1 MIENQMF
8 EESQNQAQEQVQE
21 AQIQEKKLEKKKGYS
36 KFIIFFLAIILI
48 IVGVVGAY
56 KFMSDGSWGDGYS
69 AVFLDNNQVYFGK
82 LSHKKSAYVTLED
95 VYYLRVTQVL
105 QDTPDGKQV
114 TVPDINLVK
123 LGTELHK
130 PEDRMEIQRTNIL
143 FIEKLKPES
152 DIISAI
158 NTYKQKQ
165 KDDAAAAANPETAK

>member
-1 MIENQMF
+1 MF

-21 AQIQEKKLEKKKGYS
+21 AQVQAKKPEKKRGYS
-36 KFIIFFLAIILI
+36 RVIIFFLVIILI

-56 KFMSDGSWGDGYS
+56 KFMSDAPWGDGYS

-82 LSHKKSAYVTLED
+82 LSHKKSAYAVLED

-105 QDTPDGKQV
+105 QNTDDGKQV
-114 TVPDINLVK
+114 AVPDINLVK

-130 PEDRMEIQRTNIL
+130 PEDKMYIQKSNIL
-143 FIEKLKPES
+143 FIEKLRPDSE
-152 DIISAI
+152 IISAI

-165 KDDAAAAANPETAK
+165 KDDAAAAGSETAK